1 MNRLPQCLCMRERL
15 IVSNDEQRLKNTPVC
30 TFPFFPLNLFKAG
43 ISKWATD
50 VWYVAQQP
58 VLLLLNYRNSFFS
71 SYTYFS
77 SVALVCCSLYTSFFC
92 VLSCCCCLKLNFNSI
107 GKVVYFTHMHDN
119 KRFQQSHIH
128 NNSTHNQPS
137 FWSCILFGK
146 NYHIL

>member
-1 MNRLPQCLCMRERL
+1 MRERL
-15 IVSNDEQRLKNTPVC
+15 IVSNDEQRLNNTPMC

-58 VLLLLNYRNSFFS
+58 VLLLLNYRNSFFFL
-71 SYTYFS
+71 THFFLHLPR
-77 SVALVCCSLYTSFFC
+77 VLLSLYFFFC

-128 NNSTHNQPS
+128 NNNTQSTFVLVLHS
-137 FWSCILFGK
+137 LWEKLSHFMK
-146 NYHIL
+146 